1 MNEQEIEI
9 PGFRVESC
17 GSEMKAS
24 EPLPDENAGRQG
36 DAAEAEAVPAPEEI
50 VIPGFRVEA
59 REEKKVII
67 DGGEVSLSA
76 SADIVSDE
84 ADDIP
89 DETPDAS
96 DTIPDET
103 PDASDTI
110 PDETPDASD
119 TIPDETPDASDTI
132 PDEMD
137 NVVQSKMRDDR
148 GPHGSHAGW
157 DRGEDHSGNDTAEN
171 GESGS
176 IPETPSQVIGV
187 RFRSA
192 GKVYYFSPGPWKI
205 RRGMHVIVETARGL
219 EYGTVAGNPLVVTKK
234 QFSKPLRTVIRVATP
249 QDDARNAGNRE
260 KEREAYRIAR
270 EKIEKHGLEMKLVS
284 AEYTFDGSKIMFY
297 FTADGRIDFRDLV
310 KDLASVFRT
319 RIELRQIGVR
329 DETRMLGGYGP
340 CGRPLCCATYLNDF
354 IPVSIRMAK
363 EQNLSLNPGKISGV
377 CGRLMCCLKNEEETY
392 EDLNRNLPG
401 IGDEVRGADGFVGEV
416 ESVSVLRQ
424 RIRILCDVDDEK
436 ELHEYGVGEF
446 EILRKRRR
454 GDRRHKLTEDRDGAG
469 QNRGGRKPL
478 STVAAAVAARQ
489 KQEEAERQNQEA
501 APDRP
506 QARSD
511 RAVRAGRPE
520 RNVTAVMSRPDRP
533 DRPER
538 SGGAGRMD
546 RTDRQDRQDRPERSG
561 AAGRMDRPDRAD
573 HQDRPARPDRPDRG
587 SRPARQDRPERSGGR
602 RDGRAYDGQRTEQ
615 QEMSAQETNPQR
627 RDADRAGAPQQ
638 GNPDGKGERPHH
650 GRNHR
655 RGRGGRADGEG
666 TSGKT
671 GRAD

>member
-17 GSEMKAS
+17 GSEMKVS

-67 DGGEVSLSA
+67 DGGEVRLSA

-84 ADDIP
+84 ADDVP

-103 PDASDTI
+103 PDA
-110 PDETPDASD
+110 P
-119 TIPDETPDASDTI
+119 DTI

-520 RNVTAVMSRPDRP
+520 RNVTAGMSRPERSGGADRMDRPNRPDRP

-546 RTDRQDRQDRPERSG
+546 R
-561 AAGRMDRPDRAD
+561 PDRTD
-573 HQDRPARPDRPDRG
+573 HQDRPARPDRG

-615 QEMSAQETNPQR
+615 QEMSAQEPNPQR

-655 RGRGGRADGEG
+655 RGRGGRAEGDGI
-666 TSGKT
+666 SGKT

>member
-1 MNEQEIEI
+1 
-9 PGFRVESC
+9 
-17 GSEMKAS
+17 
-24 EPLPDENAGRQG
+24 
-36 DAAEAEAVPAPEEI
+36 
-50 VIPGFRVEA
+50 
-59 REEKKVII
+59 
-67 DGGEVSLSA
+67 
-76 SADIVSDE
+76 
-84 ADDIP
+84 
-89 DETPDAS
+89 
-96 DTIPDET
+96 
-103 PDASDTI
+103 
-110 PDETPDASD
+110 
-119 TIPDETPDASDTI
+119 
-132 PDEMD
+132 MD

-520 RNVTAVMSRPDRP
+520 RNVTAGMSRPERSGGADRMDRPNRPDRP

-546 RTDRQDRQDRPERSG
+546 R
-561 AAGRMDRPDRAD
+561 PDRTD
-573 HQDRPARPDRPDRG
+573 HQDRPARPDRG

-615 QEMSAQETNPQR
+615 QEMSAQEPNPQR

-655 RGRGGRADGEG
+655 RGRGGRAEGDGI
-666 TSGKT
+666 SGKT

>member
-36 DAAEAEAVPAPEEI
+36 DAAEAAAAPAPEEI

-67 DGGEVSLSA
+67 DGGEVRLSTA
-76 SADIVSDE
+76 VDIVSDE
-84 ADDIP
+84 ADDVP

-96 DTIPDET
+96 DTVPDG
-103 PDASDTI
+103 
-110 PDETPDASD
+110 
-119 TIPDETPDASDTI
+119 
-132 PDEMD
+132 MD
-137 NVVQSKMRDDR
+137 IVAQSKMRDDR
-148 GPHGSHAGW
+148 ENPDGGQQRRGEYDRGTHGSH
-157 DRGEDHSGNDTAEN
+157 SGRERSEGRSDSGAAEN
-171 GESGS
+171 EESGS
-176 IPETPSQVIGV
+176 IPEIPSQVIGV

-219 EYGTVAGNPLVVTKK
+219 EYGTVAGNPLVVTRK

-392 EDLNRNLPG
+392 EDLNKNLPG
-401 IGDEVRGADGFVGEV
+401 LGDEVRGADGFVGEV

-424 RIRILCDVDDEK
+424 RIRMLCDVDDEK

-469 QNRGGRKPL
+469 QSRGGRKPL

-489 KQEEAERQNQEA
+489 KQEEAERQDQEA
-501 APDRP
+501 GADTALDRP
-506 QARSD
+506 QAGSD
-511 RAVRAGRPE
+511 RVIRTGRPE
-520 RNVTAVMSRPDRP
+520 RNALASISRPDR
-533 DRPER
+533 RER
-538 SGGAGRMD
+538 
-546 RTDRQDRQDRPERSG
+546 QERRG
-561 AAGRMDRPDRAD
+561 YADAAG
-573 HQDRPARPDRPDRG
+573 RPARPDRPDRG
-587 SRPARQDRPERSGGR
+587 SRPARQERPERSGGR
-602 RDGRAYDGQRTEQ
+602 RDGRTHGGERTDLQ
-615 QEMSAQETNPQR
+615 QGMNAQAPIPQR
-627 RDADRAGAPQQ
+627 QDIDLSGAPQQ
-638 GNPDGKGERPHH
+638 GNPDRKGERPHH

-655 RGRGGRADGEG
+655 RGRGGSTEGDGTTGKTRRAD
-666 TSGKT
+666 
-671 GRAD
+671 

>member
-17 GSEMKAS
+17 GSEMKVS

-67 DGGEVSLSA
+67 DGGEVRLSA

-84 ADDIP
+84 ADDVP

-103 PDASDTI
+103 PDA
-110 PDETPDASD
+110 P
-119 TIPDETPDASDTI
+119 DTI

-520 RNVTAVMSRPDRP
+520 RNVTAGMSRPERSGGADRMDRPNRPDRP

-546 RTDRQDRQDRPERSG
+546 R
-561 AAGRMDRPDRAD
+561 PDRTD
-573 HQDRPARPDRPDRG
+573 HQDRPARPDRG

-615 QEMSAQETNPQR
+615 QEMSAQEPNPQR

-650 GRNHR
+650 GRNHP
-655 RGRGGRADGEG
+655 RGRGGRAEGDGI
-666 TSGKT
+666 SGKT

>member
-36 DAAEAEAVPAPEEI
+36 DAAEAAAAPAPEEI

-67 DGGEVSLSA
+67 DGGEVRLSTA
-76 SADIVSDE
+76 VDIVSDE
-84 ADDIP
+84 ADDVP

-96 DTIPDET
+96 DTVPDG
-103 PDASDTI
+103 
-110 PDETPDASD
+110 
-119 TIPDETPDASDTI
+119 
-132 PDEMD
+132 MD
-137 NVVQSKMRDDR
+137 IVAQSKMRDDR
-148 GPHGSHAGW
+148 ENPDGGLQRRGEYDRGTHGSH
-157 DRGEDHSGNDTAEN
+157 SGRERSEGRSDSGAAEN
-171 GESGS
+171 EESGS
-176 IPETPSQVIGV
+176 IPEIPSQVIGV

-219 EYGTVAGNPLVVTKK
+219 EYGTVAGNPLVVTRK

-392 EDLNRNLPG
+392 EDLNKNLPG
-401 IGDEVRGADGFVGEV
+401 LGDEVRGADGFVGEV

-469 QNRGGRKPL
+469 QSRGGRKPL

-489 KQEEAERQNQEA
+489 KQEEAERQDQEA
-501 APDRP
+501 GADTALDRP
-506 QARSD
+506 QAGSD
-511 RAVRAGRPE
+511 RVIRTGRPE
-520 RNVTAVMSRPDRP
+520 RNALASISRPDR
-533 DRPER
+533 RER
-538 SGGAGRMD
+538 
-546 RTDRQDRQDRPERSG
+546 QERRG
-561 AAGRMDRPDRAD
+561 YADAAG
-573 HQDRPARPDRPDRG
+573 RPARPDRPDRG
-587 SRPARQDRPERSGGR
+587 SRPARQERPERSGGR
-602 RDGRAYDGQRTEQ
+602 RDGRTHGGERTDLQ
-615 QEMSAQETNPQR
+615 QGMNAQAPIPQR
-627 RDADRAGAPQQ
+627 QDIDLSGAPQQ
-638 GNPDGKGERPHH
+638 GNPDRKGERPHH

-655 RGRGGRADGEG
+655 RGRGGSTEGDGTTGKTRRAD
-666 TSGKT
+666 
-671 GRAD
+671 

>member
-36 DAAEAEAVPAPEEI
+36 DAAEAAAAPAPEEI

-67 DGGEVSLSA
+67 DGGEVRLSA
-76 SADIVSDE
+76 AVDIVSDE
-84 ADDIP
+84 ADDVP

-96 DTIPDET
+96 DTVPDG
-103 PDASDTI
+103 
-110 PDETPDASD
+110 
-119 TIPDETPDASDTI
+119 
-132 PDEMD
+132 MD
-137 NVVQSKMRDDR
+137 IVAQSKMRDDR
-148 GPHGSHAGW
+148 ENPDGGLQRRGEYDRGTHGSH
-157 DRGEDHSGNDTAEN
+157 SGRERSEGRSDSGAAEN
-171 GESGS
+171 EESGS
-176 IPETPSQVIGV
+176 IPEIPSQVIGV

-219 EYGTVAGNPLVVTKK
+219 EYGTVAGNPLVVTRK

-392 EDLNRNLPG
+392 EDLNKNLPG
-401 IGDEVRGADGFVGEV
+401 LGDEVRGADGFVGEV

-469 QNRGGRKPL
+469 QSRGGRKPL

-489 KQEEAERQNQEA
+489 KQEEAERQDQEA
-501 APDRP
+501 GADTALDRP
-506 QARSD
+506 QAGSD
-511 RAVRAGRPE
+511 RVVRAGRPE
-520 RNVTAVMSRPDRP
+520 RNAPAGISRPDR
-533 DRPER
+533 RER
-538 SGGAGRMD
+538 
-546 RTDRQDRQDRPERSG
+546 QERRG
-561 AAGRMDRPDRAD
+561 YADAAGR
-573 HQDRPARPDRPDRG
+573 PAKPDRPDRG
-587 SRPARQDRPERSGGR
+587 SRPARQERPERSGGR
-602 RDGRAYDGQRTEQ
+602 RDGRTHGGERTDLQ
-615 QEMSAQETNPQR
+615 QGMNAQAPIPQR
-627 RDADRAGAPQQ
+627 QDIDLSGAPQQ
-638 GNPDGKGERPHH
+638 GNPDRKGERPHH

-655 RGRGGRADGEG
+655 RGRGGSTEGDGTTGKTRRAD
-666 TSGKT
+666 
-671 GRAD
+671 